1 MISDVV
7 LLSSK
12 HVLTHVDHTKKLM
25 NDTSHAYPDIP
36 AYSRLVGR
44 LIYLTTTRPSITII
58 TQQLS

>member
-12 HVLTHVDHTKKLM
+12 QVLTHADHTKKLM

-36 AYSRLVGR
+36 AYSRLLEDSFTSQPLDLVS
-44 LIYLTTTRPSITII
+44 P
-58 TQQLS
+58 LSHNN